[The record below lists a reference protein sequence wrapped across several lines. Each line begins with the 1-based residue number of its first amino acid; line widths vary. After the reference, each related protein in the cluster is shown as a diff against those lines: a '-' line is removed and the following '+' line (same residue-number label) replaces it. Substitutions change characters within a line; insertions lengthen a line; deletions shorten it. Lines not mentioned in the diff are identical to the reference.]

1 MRSLL
6 RSAMILCMI
15 FLVFI
20 PIASGAA
27 ASEQKRYI
35 YDEAGLL
42 TKQEIEKLETLA
54 AKLGAERETDFII
67 VTTNDTNGRDVKKYA
82 EDFYDE
88 KAPGYQKKHGNAAV
102 LTVDMEHREVYLA
115 GFKKAEEYLNDARL
129 DKIREKI
136 MPDISDNHY
145 EAAFEMF
152 MKAAYDDMEKKPWA
166 DSIFFK
172 TWFQLLVSAVIA
184 AIAVVIM
191 KYNSGGKVTVSAS
204 TYMNGDTSG
213 VIRKNDEYIRT
224 TVTKQ
229 RKPSNNKSSGG
240 GTTSGGHSHSGS
252 RGSF

>member
-1 MRSLL
+1 
-6 RSAMILCMI
+6 
-15 FLVFI
+15 
-20 PIASGAA
+20 
-27 ASEQKRYI
+27 
-35 YDEAGLL
+35 
-42 TKQEIEKLETLA
+42 
-54 AKLGAERETDFII
+54 
-67 VTTNDTNGRDVKKYA
+67 
-82 EDFYDE
+82 
-88 KAPGYQKKHGNAAV
+88 
-102 LTVDMEHREVYLA
+102 
-115 GFKKAEEYLNDARL
+115 
-129 DKIREKI
+129 
-136 MPDISDNHY
+136 
-145 EAAFEMF
+145 MF

-184 AIAVVIM
+184 GIAVAIM